1 MKLENLYDV
10 SLFIY
15 SDTDGCGYSLVGR
28 DVRPR
33 VCDTDTLLE
42 YELIQSV
49 VDFLQE
55 GREMINESTYQQ
67 LKTDWATSPPPISQ
81 NEWDYETVDD
91 CLYSP
96 MWFFFYDLAGGTP
109 GLIGQHHSHTLSPLQ
124 HVHFTPFRRLG
135 FAIWSQA
142 RLQGYGFLPLPLPLI
157 AEEGFVRMSESAPVY
172 TAWRSV
178 LTTDERAEV
187 ERKNKWWD
195 DETMVTPTFS
205 SQEYLLQQ
213 RKRST
218 LSSMDMEE
226 EDEEEMGPPVLDWK
240 RHFLR
245 QKRRILSAMED
256 EDEDEGKDEDQN
268 EDAENDEISVCA
280 DPASSP

>member
-1 MKLENLYDV
+1 MKIEGLYDV

-28 DVRPR
+28 DTRPR
-33 VCDTDTLLE
+33 VCDMDTLLE

-55 GREMINESTYQQ
+55 GRETIDELIYQQ
-67 LKTDWATSPPPISQ
+67 LKTDWATSPPISLK
-81 NEWDYETVDD
+81 EWDSETVDD

-109 GLIGQHHSHTLSPLQ
+109 GLIGQHDSYTLSPLQ

-135 FAIWSQA
+135 FAIWSEA
-142 RLQGYGFLPLPLPLI
+142 RLQGYGFLPVPLPLV

-178 LTTDERAEV
+178 LTADERAEV

-195 DETMVTPTFS
+195 DATMSAPALS
-205 SQEYLLQQ
+205 SSEYLLQQ
-213 RKRST
+213 RQRSVF
-218 LSSMDMEE
+218 SSMDMEE
-226 EDEEEMGPPVLDWK
+226 EEEEEMGPPVLDWK
-240 RHFLR
+240 MHFLR
-245 QKRRILSAMED
+245 QKRRILSGMAD
-256 EDEDEGKDEDQN
+256 EDEDEDQN
-268 EDAENDEISVCA
+268 EDADFDEVSVCA
-280 DPASSP
+280 DPAFSP